1 MSEGT
6 TRLYR
11 ERIYGRYVE
20 AACAEVAPATIE
32 GLAPRL
38 PYLRRL
44 VREHFPQRTDAAIL
58 DLGCGHGALIHVAR
72 ALGYTN
78 IGGVDGSP
86 SQVEA
91 SRRLGI
97 EGVRYGDMFEVLRAL
112 PPASLDAAVSFDVL
126 EHLDRD
132 EIIAFTDEVARVLK
146 QGGRWIVHVP
156 NGASPFAGAALY
168 SDLTH
173 ELAFTAES
181 MTQLALSS
189 GFRSVAFAEDEPVAH
204 GAKSWLRLLAWRAI
218 RACLRFYL
226 RAETGAVAHPVLTQN
241 FLAVLIR

>member
-1 MSEGT
+1 MTEG

-44 VREHFPQRTDAAIL
+44 VREHFPPRADAAIL

-91 SRRLGI
+91 ARRLGI
-97 EGVRYGDMFEVLRAL
+97 EGVRYGNMFEVAQAL
-112 PPASLDAAVSFDVL
+112 PDSSLDAAISFDVL

-132 EIIAFTDEVARVLK
+132 EIIRLTDEIVRALK
-146 QGGRWIVHVP
+146 PGGRWIVHVP
-156 NGASPFAGAALY
+156 NCASPFAGAALY

-173 ELAFTAES
+173 EMAFTAES

-189 GFRSVAFAEDEPVAH
+189 GFGAVDFAEDEPVAH
-204 GAKSWLRLLAWRAI
+204 GLKSMVRLALWRLI
-218 RACLRFYL
+218 RAGLRFYL
-226 RAETGAVAHPVLTQN
+226 RVETGAVAHPVLTQN
-241 FLAVLIR
+241 FLAVLTK

>member
-1 MSEGT
+1 MT
-6 TRLYR
+6 QPPRLYR
-11 ERIYGRYVE
+11 ARIYGRYVE
-20 AACAEVAPATIE
+20 AAAAELAPATLD

-38 PYLRRL
+38 PYLERL
-44 VREHFPQRTDAAIL
+44 VRRHFPARTDAAIL
-58 DLGCGHGALIHVAR
+58 DFGCGHGALLHVAR
-72 ALGYTN
+72 EFGYEN

-91 SRRLGI
+91 ARRLGI
-97 EGVRYGDMFEVLRAL
+97 EGVRYADMFEVVHAL
-112 PPASLDAAVSFDVL
+112 PDSSLDAAISFDVI

-132 EIIAFTDEVARVLK
+132 EILAFTDEIVRVLK
-146 QGGRWIVHVP
+146 PGGRWIVHVP

-189 GFRSVAFAEDEPVAH
+189 GFRNVSFAEDEPVAH